1 MTTEFKLY
9 SQQQRAVITPANEVL
24 YGGALGGGKSYL
36 ARVAAIV
43 YSFEI
48 PGLITYLFRRTFKEV
63 LSNHIYT
70 PGGFLEML
78 KPLIEGGEVVFSKSD
93 YSFAF
98 KNGSRIQLAHCQYES
113 DVFQYQGAQIG
124 FLILDE
130 ATHFTED
137 MVRFLRSRLRLG
149 SLKIP
154 EKWKGKFPK
163 ALYATNPGGVSHHYF
178 KSGFVD
184 FGVNTPFKAEPSDG
198 GMIREYIPAKLS
210 DNKVLMLNDPDY
222 ADRVKGLGDSPL
234 IQAMLDGDWDVIAG
248 GALSDVWSPSTHIV
262 TPFEIPATW
271 HVDRGYDYGSSAP
284 AANIWFARSDGMSFV
299 TGEGVERCVPE
310 GSTFVIGELYFADKY
325 RKGLGLPP
333 KEHARR
339 IRTYETDEGI
349 RNRVRPGPADSSIFN
364 KDSGSKSIADIMA
377 EEGVH
382 YVRSDKTPGSRVIG
396 LAQLR
401 QAMFNALKK
410 SDKPH
415 FYVFGS
421 CFHTIRTLPSLQRAE
436 KNVDDVDSS
445 GEDHIYD
452 VIRYKMLQ
460 AARLVAEKKIIGF

>member
-1 MTTEFKLY
+1 
-9 SQQQRAVITPANEVL
+9 
-24 YGGALGGGKSYL
+24 
-36 ARVAAIV
+36 
-43 YSFEI
+43 
-48 PGLITYLFRRTFKEV
+48 
-63 LSNHIYT
+63 
-70 PGGFLEML
+70 
-78 KPLIEGGEVVFSKSD
+78 
-93 YSFAF
+93 
-98 KNGSRIQLAHCQYES
+98 
-113 DVFQYQGAQIG
+113 
-124 FLILDE
+124 
-130 ATHFTED
+130 
-137 MVRFLRSRLRLG
+137 
-149 SLKIP
+149 
-154 EKWKGKFPK
+154 
-163 ALYATNPGGVSHHYF
+163 
-178 KSGFVD
+178 
-184 FGVNTPFKAEPSDG
+184 
-198 GMIREYIPAKLS
+198 
-210 DNKVLMLNDPDY
+210 
-222 ADRVKGLGDSPL
+222 
-234 IQAMLDGDWDVIAG
+234 
-248 GALSDVWSPSTHIV
+248 
-262 TPFEIPATW
+262 
-271 HVDRGYDYGSSAP
+271 
-284 AANIWFARSDGMSFV
+284 MSFV

-339 IRTYETDEGI
+339 IRTYETDEGL

-415 FYVFGS
+415 FYVFSS

>member
-1 MTTEFKLY
+1 MTTEFKVY
-9 SQQQRAVITPANEVL
+9 SQQQRAMITPANEVL

-36 ARVAAIV
+36 ARVAAII
-43 YSFEI
+43 YSLEI

-78 KPLIEGGEVVFSKSD
+78 KPLVESGEVVFSKSD

-149 SLKIP
+149 SLIVP
-154 EKWKGKFPK
+154 DKWKGKFPK

-184 FGVNTPFKAEPSDG
+184 FGANVPFRAEPSDG
-198 GMIREYIPAKLS
+198 GMVREYIPAKLS
-210 DNKVLMLNDPDY
+210 DNKILMRNDPDY

-248 GALSDVWSPSTHIV
+248 GALSDVWSPTSHLV
-262 TPFEIPATW
+262 EPFEIPPTW
-271 HVDRGYDYGSSAP
+271 QIDRGYDYGSSAP
-284 AANIWFARSDGMSFV
+284 AANIWFAKSDGMSFID
-299 TGEGVERCVPE
+299 GNKQERCVPE
-310 GSTFVIGELYFADKY
+310 GSTFVIGEMYFADKY

-339 IRTYETDEGI
+339 IKTYEIDEGI

-377 EEGVH
+377 EEGVM

-401 QAMFNALKK
+401 QAMFNTLKK

-415 FYVFGS
+415 FYVFNS